1 MLGDI
6 NILMTQRY
14 PSVILAGGDRFVNN
28 TTPSLSACISRP
40 APLYTHP
47 HRCTEYTLI
56 YRTCMNTLQKNYT
69 L

>member
-28 TTPSLSACISRP
+28 TTPSLSAF
-40 APLYTHP
+40 THTDVQII
-47 HRCTEYTLI
+47 H
-56 YRTCMNTLQKNYT
+56 
-69 L
+69 